1 MSDLLSP
8 GDDDED
14 DDDEASLDQLEGDGE
29 AGF

>member
-8 GDDDED
+8 RHDDKN

-29 AGF
+29 AGS